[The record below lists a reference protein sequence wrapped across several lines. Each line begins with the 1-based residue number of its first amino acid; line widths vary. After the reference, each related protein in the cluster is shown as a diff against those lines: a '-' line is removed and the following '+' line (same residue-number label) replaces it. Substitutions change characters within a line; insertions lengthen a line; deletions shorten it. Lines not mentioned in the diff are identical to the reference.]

1 MNILLLQCHSLAFA
15 VPHWKAQ
22 FGKLCVSE
30 VVAGILTAR
39 PPKYSVIVELD
50 RKIRDMELPQYA
62 LNPPP
67 DGASFSVVMQH
78 FMPGN
83 YRCLSAC
90 YCYQRY
96 VFESDDTRAAALL
109 YVHRAFFA
117 QGLSDHPL
125 DPLRGTYAPSILS
138 GYRSACQTLSNLR
151 AAFTAFPKR
160 IARFWVLW
168 THAFSASVKSPIN

>member
-1 MNILLLQCHSLAFA
+1 MAIFLLRCHSLTFA

-67 DGASFSVVMQH
+67 DGASFSLVMQH

-90 YCYQRY
+90 
-96 VFESDDTRAAALL
+96 STLL
-109 YVHRAFFA
+109 
-117 QGLSDHPL
+117 PT
-125 DPLRGTYAPSILS
+125 LR
-138 GYRSACQTLSNLR
+138 LR
-151 AAFTAFPKR
+151 K
-160 IARFWVLW
+160 
-168 THAFSASVKSPIN
+168 